1 MGKFKYQRPPDTH
14 DIYPG
19 ADKWEDDSVRWNVL
33 EEIWRD
39 VCRIYGYREVRTPM
53 FESTELFKRS
63 IGDGTD
69 IVNKEMY
76 TFEDLGGRSLTLRP
90 EGTAGALRAYLD
102 AGLYAQGGVTKL
114 YYINEHFRQERGQ
127 RGRYRQHTQFGI
139 EALGT
144 DDPALDAE
152 VIQLMLAFFRRAGVN
167 RFTVK
172 INSVGSSESRRSYLT
187 ALKEYVAPFL
197 SEFSEEGKAR
207 FENNPLR
214 LLDTKNPREI
224 EILANAPKL
233 TGSLSTEEREHFE
246 AVCGYLAD
254 GGIEYEIDPY
264 LVRGFDY
271 YTKTAFE
278 VQSPDLGAQNALG
291 GGGRYNKLVEDLGGP
306 PTPGIGFGMGV
317 ERVLIALQQLGVEMP
332 LPPGPTAFVVTL
344 GDNARKAGIKLLGD
358 LRAAGIGAEIE
369 YGARSMK
376 AQMRGANDSKAKYAL
391 ILGDDEVAA
400 GNVQVKNMAE
410 STQEAVSMSDI
421 VARLGG

>member
-1 MGKFKYQRPPDTH
+1 MANFKYHRLPDTH
-14 DIYPG
+14 DIYPH
-19 ADKWEDDSVRWNVL
+19 AEKWEDDSIRWNYL

-39 VCRIYGYREVRTPM
+39 VCRIYGYEEIRTPM
-53 FESTELFKRS
+53 FEATELFKRS

-76 TFEDLGGRSLTLRP
+76 TFEDAGKRSNTLRP
-90 EGTAGALRAYLD
+90 EGTASTLRAYLQN
-102 AGLYAQGGVTKL
+102 GIYARGGTAKL
-114 YYINEHFRQERGQ
+114 YYINEHFRYERGQ

-139 EALGT
+139 EALGA

-152 VIQLMLAFFRRAGVN
+152 VIELMIAFFRRAGVL
-167 RFTVK
+167 RFNVK
-172 INSVGSSESRRSYLT
+172 INSVGSTASRAAYVG
-187 ALKEYVAPFL
+187 ALKDYVEPFL
-197 SEFSEEGKAR
+197 AEFGDDGKAR
-207 FENNPLR
+207 FANNPLR
-214 LLDTKNPREI
+214 MLDTKNPREL
-224 EILANAPKL
+224 EILADAPKL
-233 TGSLSTEEREHFE
+233 TGYLLPDEREHFE
-246 AVCGYLAD
+246 AVLGYLAD
-254 GGIEYEIDPY
+254 AGITCEIDPY

-317 ERVLIALQQLGVEMP
+317 ERVLIALQELGVDMP

-344 GDNARKAGIKLLGD
+344 GDAGKAGIKLLAD
-358 LRAAGIGAEIE
+358 LRAAGIPAEVE
-369 YGARSMK
+369 YGGRSMK

-400 GNVQVKNMAE
+400 GIVQLKNMAD
-410 STQEAVSMSDI
+410 SSQEAVAMGEI
-421 VARLGG
+421 IARLS

>member
-1 MGKFKYQRPPDTH
+1 MGKFKYQIPPYTH

-19 ADKWEDDSVRWNVL
+19 ADKWEDDSIRWNVL

-39 VCRIYGYREVRTPM
+39 VCRIYGYKELRTPM
-53 FESTELFKRS
+53 FEATELFKRS

-76 TFEDLGGRSLTLRP
+76 TFEDMGGRSLTLRP

-102 AGLYAQGGVTKL
+102 TGLYALGGVTKV

-152 VIQLMLAFFRRAGVN
+152 VILLMLAFFRRVGVS
-167 RFTVK
+167 RFLVK
-172 INSVGSSESRRSYLT
+172 INSVGSSESRGAYLN
-187 ALKEYVAPFL
+187 ALKEYVAPYL
-197 SEFSEEGKAR
+197 AEFGEDGQRR
-207 FENNPLR
+207 FETNPLR
-214 LLDTKNPREI
+214 MLDTKNPREL
-224 EILANAPKL
+224 EILAKAPKL
-233 TGSLSTEEREHFE
+233 TEYLSPEEREHFE
-246 AVCGYLAD
+246 TVCGYLAD
-254 GGIEYEIDPY
+254 AGVDYDVDPY
-264 LVRGFDY
+264 RVRGFDY

-291 GGGRYNKLVEDLGGP
+291 GGGRYNKLVEELGGP
-306 PTPGIGFGMGV
+306 RTPGIGFGMGV
-317 ERVLIALQQLGVEMP
+317 ERVLIALQNLGVDMP

-344 GDNARKAGIKLLGD
+344 GDAARKSGIKLLAD
-358 LRAAGIGAEIE
+358 LRAAGIPAEIE
-369 YGARSMK
+369 YGGRSMK
-376 AQMRGANDSKAKYAL
+376 AQMRGANDSKAEYAL

-400 GNVQVKNMAE
+400 GIVQVKNMAE
-410 STQEAVSMSDI
+410 STQESVPLSSI
-421 VARLGG
+421 VERLRR